1 MSFKKIIFFNFVVI
15 FTIILLLESAA
26 YLGRSYLGKSGVGY
40 LVNFNSVYNKILN
53 DDCSRMRTNL
63 FLSHEHDTRNG
74 CKILGAKKRNNHFIY
89 YNSKS
94 ENKKNLKILTLGGS
108 TTDGYFKMFS
118 DSKTWPYLL
127 SKVCN
132 MEFNCQVVNGG
143 VGGYSSSQELIKY
156 LMYSELFK
164 NFDFVISLNGINEI
178 NLNRGLNSKL
188 KDEYP
193 YHTQL
198 QFFMTK
204 NEKWI
209 KQNKKKIT
217 ILPNLMS
224 LIKFLQKNN
233 YETNVIDLI
242 QKSKLKGDEKKEN
255 LINLDYNFLL
265 WKKNISILNSLSNIN
280 GSKFINFLQPTMGL
294 DHVKIDWQKNNK
306 DFKIYKNF
314 INTQTKLD
322 TNYIYKK
329 FRKTCINLEY
339 CIDISSIAAPGGSD
353 DLFSNARHHNE
364 KGNQIIANK
373 IYEIL
378 KERLIN

>member
-1 MSFKKIIFFNFVVI
+1 MNLKKIIFYNFIII
-15 FTIILLLESAA
+15 FFIILLIETVF
-26 YLGRSYLGKSGVGY
+26 YFGRSYLDKNSVGFFI
-40 LVNFNSVYNKILN
+40 NFNSAYNKVLN

-63 FLSHEHDTRNG
+63 FLSHEHDTQNG
-74 CKILGAKKRNNHFIY
+74 CKVLGAKKQNNHFIY
-89 YNSKS
+89 YKSNS
-94 ENKKNLKILTLGGS
+94 ENEKSLKILTLGGS

-127 SKVCN
+127 SNLCN
-132 MEFNCQVVNGG
+132 KEFNCQVVNGG
-143 VGGYSSSQELIKY
+143 AGGYSSSQELIKY

-164 NFDFVISLNGINEI
+164 DFDYVISLNGINEI
-178 NLNRGLNSKL
+178 NLDRGLNSKL
-188 KDEYP
+188 KEKYP

-204 NEKWI
+204 KEKWI
-209 KQNKKKIT
+209 KQNQNKMV
-217 ILPNLMS
+217 ILPNIMS
-224 LIKFLQKNN
+224 YFKYLLKNN

-242 QKSKLKGDEKKEN
+242 QKDKLEGEEIQKN
-255 LINLDYNFLL
+255 FTNLDYNFIL
-265 WKKNISILNSLSNIN
+265 WKKNISILNSLSNN
-280 GSKFINFLQPTMGL
+280 NRSKFISFLQPTIGL
-294 DHVKIDWQKNNK
+294 DHVIIEWQTKNN
-306 DFKIYKNF
+306 DFQIYENF

-329 FRKTCINLEY
+329 FRKTCVNLEY

>member
-26 YLGRSYLGKSGVGY
+26 YLGRSYLDKSGVGY

-63 FLSHEHDTRNG
+63 FLSHEHDPRNG
-74 CKILGAKKRNNHFIY
+74 CKILGAKKQNNHFIY

-188 KDEYP
+188 KEEYP

-204 NEKWI
+204 KEKWI

-242 QKSKLKGDEKKEN
+242 QKNKLKGDEKKEN

-329 FRKTCINLEY
+329 FRKTCLNLEY

>member
-26 YLGRSYLGKSGVGY
+26 YLGRSYLDKSGVGY

-74 CKILGAKKRNNHFIY
+74 CKILGAKKQNNHFIY

-188 KDEYP
+188 KEEYP

-204 NEKWI
+204 KEKWI

-329 FRKTCINLEY
+329 FRKTCLNLEY